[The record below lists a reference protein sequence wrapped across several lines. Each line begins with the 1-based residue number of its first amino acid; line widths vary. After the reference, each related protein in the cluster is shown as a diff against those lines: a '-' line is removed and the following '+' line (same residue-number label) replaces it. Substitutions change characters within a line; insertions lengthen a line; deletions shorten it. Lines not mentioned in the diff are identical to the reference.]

1 MDLIIWR
8 ETFETG
14 YLRVDNQHKHLV
26 KLINDLFNHM
36 SAKNNEVQIR
46 RIFLELY
53 DYTVTHFTM
62 EEMLMKEFEFPDYL
76 KHKDEHSQFI
86 IQIKDFKEKFMSGEA
101 KVNVKLLNFLKEWLL
116 KHIMGTDID
125 TFAFITKKTN

>member
-1 MDLIIWR
+1 
-8 ETFETG
+8 
-14 YLRVDNQHKHLV
+14 
-26 KLINDLFNHM
+26 M

-62 EEMLMKEFEFPDYL
+62 EEMLMKEFEFPDFL

-86 IQIKDFKEKFMSGEA
+86 VQIKDFKEKLLIGDA
-101 KVNVKLLNFLKEWLL
+101 KVNVNLLNFLKECLL

-125 TFAFITKKTN
+125 TFTYIAKKTR